1 MCISK
6 YIPKMPRPISATP
19 SRQTIYNRKWRA
31 LNAEHARQLTN
42 YHNDW
47 KIESLRM
54 RRILHEC
61 DRRVKTQTTQE

>member
-1 MCISK
+1 
-6 YIPKMPRPISATP
+6 MPRPISATP

-31 LNAEHARQLTN
+31 LNAERASAITK

-54 RRILHEC
+54 RHILYDC
-61 DRRVKTQTTQE
+61 DRRVGKRKPPP